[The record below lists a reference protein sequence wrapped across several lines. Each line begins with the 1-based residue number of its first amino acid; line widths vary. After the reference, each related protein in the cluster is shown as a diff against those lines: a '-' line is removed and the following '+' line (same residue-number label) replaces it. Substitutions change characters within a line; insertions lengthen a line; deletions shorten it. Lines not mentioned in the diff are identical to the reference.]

1 MYINFE
7 TEQYYKFVSKS
18 ARRSNFTTTFIICC
32 TMKIPRV
39 DGLHRLHVNY
49 TYRTSWFIK
58 GEMIFKLR
66 VFDVFYHYIT
76 LILRNYKIKRYKII
90 ACEKGTIFLEN
101 AHVPIIPRCKH
112 DHRTVKAEGFQ
123 IF

>member
-1 MYINFE
+1 
-7 TEQYYKFVSKS
+7 
-18 ARRSNFTTTFIICC
+18 
-32 TMKIPRV
+32 MKIPRV

-58 GEMIFKLR
+58 GEMIFKLH

-76 LILRNYKIKRYKII
+76 LILRNYKIKRIKLLHV
-90 ACEKGTIFLEN
+90 KGDYFFREN
-101 AHVPIIPRCKH
+101 AHAPIIPRCKH
-112 DHRTVKAEGFQ
+112 VHRTVKAEGFQ